1 MLWVPREGPTTA
13 RLTFRVGVVDETF
26 VTRGTTHLVEHLAH
40 TRLGLPAYPSNA
52 SVEALFTSFDVRGT
66 QDEVAEH
73 FRVLSAELRDLPVH
87 GLAHEIDVLELEAH
101 RGGPSVWD
109 ELRRVRHGLRGWGLL
124 STDEVGLLAADP
136 QQVSAWARR
145 VFTAD
150 NAVLWVHGAEPQ
162 TSWSTLSR
170 GERLPVPSPSELPGR
185 RAAWFTGRPAVVAFT
200 AVGPDEPA
208 TWAAWW
214 RLHRALRQRLRA
226 EDGSVYDVDA
236 SVRSTGP
243 GRLELGLSAQTSW
256 DRQREVVHAV
266 QDVVRDTCADV
277 MSDSDL
283 ESWKRGWVEP
293 ADAGDA
299 ADESAVVRSLDA
311 TARSWLLS
319 AQQEPGEFTRA
330 ATSEP
335 RAAAVR
341 PEHVH
346 TALRELMGTALLQ
359 VPDGVEGPVGLTP
372 VPSLSTGVV
381 QGQVFVGARHREGGL
396 RLIIGPRGVT
406 LEPAPAVHLTVAWTD
421 CAAVLRHPDGR
432 REIVGN
438 DAMVLSFDPADW
450 AQGRT
455 ALELLDT
462 LAPSTVSVDLPGEPA
477 TIRRPPRV
485 LSGLA
490 SWSTSV
496 LVTLSFAFVLFT
508 LFMALVSLDSP
519 NRVFAV
525 TFTSFCALLTTGF
538 LVALVQRLRFPR
550 RQRTTMDTRS
560 RTHVAVAVD
569 QALARGSRRLARN
582 VAIGAWVVTVV
593 SVLVGAW
600 HGVAFW
606 PAAFLAAFAVRAT
619 RETTRRTH
627 RGHHVE

>member
-40 TRLGLPAYPSNA
+40 TPLGLPAYPSNA

-66 QDEVAEH
+66 PDEVAEH
-73 FRVLSAELRDLPVH
+73 FRVLSAGLRDLPVH

-109 ELRRVRHGLRGWGLL
+109 ELRRTRHGLRGWGLL
-124 STDEVGLLAADP
+124 STDELGLLAADP
-136 QQVSAWARR
+136 EQVRAWARR
-145 VFTAD
+145 AFTAD

-162 TSWSTLSR
+162 TSWLTLSR

-226 EDGSVYDVDA
+226 EDGSVYDVEA
-236 SVRSTGP
+236 SVQFTAP
-243 GRLELGLSAQTSW
+243 GRLELGLSAHTFP
-256 DRQREVVHAV
+256 DRQDEVLQAV
-266 QDVVRDTCADV
+266 QDVVRRTCTEEAPEHEV
-277 MSDSDL
+277 
-283 ESWKRGWVEP
+283 ESWKRGWVERVD
-293 ADAGDA
+293 DASD
-299 ADESAVVRSLDA
+299 DRVVRGLDSA
-311 TARSWLLS
+311 ARSWLVTT
-319 AQQEPGEFTRA
+319 AQDPAEFVVA
-330 ATSEP
+330 EAEEP
-335 RAAAVR
+335 RTDAVR
-341 PEHVH
+341 PEHVRP
-346 TALRELMGTALLQ
+346 ALRGLMASVLLQ
-359 VPDGVEGPVGLTP
+359 VPDGSEGPVGLSP
-372 VPSLSTGVV
+372 VPSLSPGVV
-381 QGQVFVGARHREGGL
+381 EGKVFVGARHREGGL

-421 CAAVLRHPDGR
+421 CAALLRHPDGR

-455 ALELLDT
+455 ALEVLDT

-477 TIRRPPRV
+477 AIRRSPRV

-496 LVTLSFAFVLFT
+496 LVALSFAFVLFT